1 MKSLAEEKSK
11 ILAERHGW
19 STARAQGYVAG
30 EACRRS
36 DEVPSTYA
44 MVGIDD
50 YAVGFRADYFVRQSS
65 RSTNVAN
72 LDPRSTPAQLLS
84 ADL

>member
-1 MKSLAEEKSK
+1 MKLLSEEKSK

-30 EACRRS
+30 EASRRH

-44 MVGIDD
+44 LVGIDD
-50 YAVGFRADYFVRQSS
+50 YALGFRAGYFVRQS
-65 RSTNVAN
+65 
-72 LDPRSTPAQLLS
+72 PRSITNLESQLVPAQLRR